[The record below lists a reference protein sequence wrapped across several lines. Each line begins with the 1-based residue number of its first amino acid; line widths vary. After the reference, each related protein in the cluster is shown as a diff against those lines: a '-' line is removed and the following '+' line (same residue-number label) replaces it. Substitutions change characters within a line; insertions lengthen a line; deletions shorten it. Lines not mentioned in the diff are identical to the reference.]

1 MRDQT
6 DDEEDEEESVE
17 ESEDTTSDSETEGA
31 DLSHVSSG
39 TEDETKPILFLK
51 CKTSLKLKVD
61 DEIDEAESKVGTE
74 EGEQQT
80 ELTMAALADLEAR
93 VKGQLEEIQRLEA
106 KTQELE
112 VNWQEQVHSK
122 VERLQSQN
130 SVLKEKSSDIRS
142 ENDRLVAKI
151 QTMQSRLSNSVSQE
165 VRVSV
170 SDFGDGDADDIFN
183 FSSSPQSRSPTQL
196 SVKISSADDIIDDEK
211 RFEEAAEKIMRL
223 EQRVTCLQTAN
234 NVNSCATCRPLRS
247 HVMKIER
254 QLAGLTQERRG
265 QLEELYDLKQEA
277 LSSAVSEK
285 DAHLQWLEV
294 AGEGSSNMHTRGTL
308 DRLRRERRDLLN
320 RMKEEN
326 EIRMAL
332 LSELDDTSSLFTGPG
347 KMTTLSSLHR
357 GESLIDADS
366 TGVQS
371 TSSLQSASTGEEG
384 ERGCVLPL
392 VTNPRLSSE
401 DIEEDRQS
409 SKSF

>member
-1 MRDQT
+1 M
-6 DDEEDEEESVE
+6 E
-17 ESEDTTSDSETEGA
+17 ESEDTTSNSETEGA

-51 CKTSLKLKVD
+51 CKTLLKLKVD
-61 DEIDEAESKVGTE
+61 DKVAMTERKVGTE
-74 EGEQQT
+74 EQQT
-80 ELTMAALADLEAR
+80 ELTMGALADLEAR
-93 VKGQLEEIQRLEA
+93 VQGQLEEIQRLEV
-106 KTQELE
+106 KSRELE
-112 VNWQEQVHSK
+112 VNWQEQVKAS

-151 QTMQSRLSNSVSQE
+151 QTMQSRLSQE

-170 SDFGDGDADDIFN
+170 SEFGDGDADDIFN
-183 FSSSPQSRSPTQL
+183 FSSSPTSRSPTQL

-326 EIRMAL
+326 DIRMVL
-332 LSELDDTSSLFTGPG
+332 LSELDDTASLFTGPG
-347 KMTTLSSLHR
+347 KMTTLGSLHR

-384 ERGCVLPL
+384 ERRCVLPL
-392 VTNPRLSSE
+392 VTNPRLSTE
-401 DIEEDRQS
+401 DNEEDRQS